1 MRRGEIWLV
10 DLGYV
15 AKVRPVLVM
24 SVPPGDN
31 DRALVSYVTRTTSVR
46 GTNYEVEH
54 RQRGMKAGAF
64 DAQGI
69 GTTDQSHFIRRLGV
83 IDAPTMEKGED
94 ALKSWLAL
102 Q

>member
-1 MRRGEIWLV
+1 MKRGEIWLV

-46 GTNYEVEH
+46 GTDYEIEH

-83 IDAPTMEKGED
+83 VDEATMGKVEEAVK
-94 ALKSWLAL
+94 AWLAL